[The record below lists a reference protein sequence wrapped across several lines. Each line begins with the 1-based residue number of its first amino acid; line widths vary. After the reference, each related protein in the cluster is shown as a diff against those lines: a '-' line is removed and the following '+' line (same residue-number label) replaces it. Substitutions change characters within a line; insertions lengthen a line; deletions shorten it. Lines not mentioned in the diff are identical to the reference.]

1 MHRVPS
7 AAVLV
12 AVAMS
17 AAVGCVSVSPRPLA
31 PGGPDGP
38 RAVHQG
44 PARESL
50 TVTGPGASRPPS
62 PDGTPT
68 PGANGA
74 PEVNGAPGRTA
85 DPFRIGPYDP
95 KVPADPKDPAD
106 PTMPWDPPAPSRATG
121 GDQGAR
127 RSPDAPS
134 LVAPPPPATDPGS
147 ARQAPSPERRA
158 ERQEPAPAPP
168 EPQRQAPRPAPEP
181 EERHAA
187 PAPAPAPASRGQQG
201 KGLCALGDTYGKWE
215 KGGDA
220 SRICHQVY
228 GR

>member
-31 PGGPDGP
+31 PGGPGGP
-38 RAVHQG
+38 RAVQG

-62 PDGTPT
+62 PDGRPA
-68 PGANGA
+68 PG
-74 PEVNGAPGRTA
+74 VDGAPGPTA
-85 DPFRIGPYDP
+85 DPFRTGPYDP
-95 KVPADPKDPAD
+95 YAPKNPADPKDPKDPAD
-106 PTMPWDPPAPSRATG
+106 PTMPWDPPGPSRAAG

-134 LVAPPPPATDPGS
+134 LVAPPPATDPGG
-147 ARQAPSPERRA
+147 AWRAPSPERRA

-168 EPQRQAPRPAPEP
+168 EPERPAPRPAPEP

-187 PAPAPAPASRGQQG
+187 PAPAPAPASRGQQQG
-201 KGLCALGDTYGKWE
+201 KGLCALGDSYGKWE